1 MPLPQSGDHT
11 DGGFV
16 TVGQGTKET
25 TSNLLDSLLDNM
37 MNQATEFVTTAG
49 GTLNLNTPDANLD
62 QYRESGLIS
71 FTGSPAGAYTII
83 VPDSG
88 DKRIAF
94 RNASGQTA
102 TIDTVS
108 GATPTQALLD
118 GVTKVYHIRGAEI
131 TLVADVSTAT
141 GALLADGTVV
151 PTGAFNWADQE
162 LARAELK
169 DYSETAPTPAAAAT
183 IDLDLETGNVFTP
196 ILDQTTTFTFSN
208 PPATGIAG
216 SFTLIVTQDGTGTW
230 VITFPLTVDWH
241 EATVP
246 IPTTGAGD
254 VNIFSFLTVDA
265 GARWYGF
272 IGGIDFG

>member
-1 MPLPQSGDHT
+1 MALPQSGGHT
-11 DGGFV
+11 DGGTV
-16 TVGQGTKET
+16 TVGQGTKED
-25 TSNLLDSLLDNM
+25 TSNNLDALLDNM
-37 MNQATEFVTTAG
+37 MNQPTEFVTTAG
-49 GTLNLNTPDANLD
+49 GTLNLNTPQANLD
-62 QYRESGLIS
+62 QYLESGLIS
-71 FTGSPAGAYTII
+71 FTGSPAGAYNII
-83 VPDSG
+83 VPDG
-88 DKRIAF
+88 NKRIAF

-102 TIDTVS
+102 TFDTVS

-118 GVTKVYHIRGAEI
+118 GVTKIYQIRGVEI

-141 GALLADGTVV
+141 GALLANGTVV
-151 PTGAFNWADQE
+151 PIGAFNWADQE
-162 LARAELK
+162 LSRAELK

-196 ILDQTTTFTFSN
+196 TLDQATTFTFSN

-230 VITFPLTVDWH
+230 TISWPATVDWH

-246 IPTTGAGD
+246 VPTTVAGD